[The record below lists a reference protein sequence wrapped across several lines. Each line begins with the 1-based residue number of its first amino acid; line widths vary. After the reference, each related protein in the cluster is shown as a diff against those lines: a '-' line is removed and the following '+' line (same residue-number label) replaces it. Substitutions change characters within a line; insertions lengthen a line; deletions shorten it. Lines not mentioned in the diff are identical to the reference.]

1 MSFVLPALL
10 ATTILAGIPVLL
22 HLILR
27 QKPKSLPFPAF
38 RFLVVRHQTNQ
49 RKLQLRHWLL
59 LALRVLLIALLIAAI
74 ARPRLLQDNLG
85 LSSER
90 PVAAVFV
97 IDVSASMD
105 ARSSDSRSR
114 LEDAQKRAG
123 EFLDQLPPGSRIAVL
138 SSSDVRGEWSP
149 NPERRSVLAR
159 TARATSLR
167 PSCATT

>member
-1 MSFVLPALL
+1 MSFVFPALL

-59 LALRVLLIALLIAAI
+59 LALRILLIALLIAAI

-97 IDVSASMD
+97 IGGGDAYLVRHAQLVGVGDERGEIRSQRSLLSSAAASGLAFEAAFGAGICKNEKCEVSSAPSM
-105 ARSSDSRSR
+105 ACAQLQSTSR
-114 LEDAQKRAG
+114 L
-123 EFLDQLPPGSRIAVL
+123 L
-138 SSSDVRGEWSP
+138 
-149 NPERRSVLAR
+149 
-159 TARATSLR
+159 T
-167 PSCATT
+167 

>member
-1 MSFVLPALL
+1 MSFVFPPPLVPSV
-10 ATTILAGIPVLL
+10 LAGIPVLL

-59 LALRVLLIALLIAAI
+59 LALRVLLIAGLIFAI
-74 ARPRLLQDNLG
+74 ARPRLLQHNLG

-97 IDVSASMD
+97 LDISASMD
-105 ARSSDSRSR
+105 ARSSDTRSR
-114 LEDAQKRAG
+114 LEDVKKRAL
-123 EFLDQLPPGSRIAVL
+123 ELLVELPHSSRVPGL
-138 SSSDVRGEWSP
+138 
-149 NPERRSVLAR
+149 
-159 TARATSLR
+159 
-167 PSCATT
+167 